1 MKALQIK
8 NGDLVIGSGGYA
20 TVTGSDKLRQDLSV
34 AVREP
39 YGCDRFHPRWG
50 SMLSSYVGGVLDKY
64 STSAVSGEINRILGN
79 YVAVQQDQMLSAS
92 SQGMKV
98 RYSTGEV
105 VSAVSKIDTRQSYDR
120 LYVKVSLTTLSGEKV
135 DVVTTTE
142 V

>member
-1 MKALQIK
+1 VKTLQIK

-20 TVTGSDKLRQDLSV
+20 TVTGSAKLRQDLSV

-50 SMLSSYVGGVLDKY
+50 SMLSGFVGGVLDKY
-64 STSAVSGEINRILGN
+64 AASAVSGEVNRIIGN
-79 YVAVQQDQMLSAS
+79 YVAVQHDQMTVAA

-105 VSAVSKIDTRQSYDR
+105 VSAVTKIDTRQSFDR
-120 LYVKVSLTTLSGEKV
+120 LYVRASLTTMSGEQI
-135 DVVTTTE
+135 DIMTTAE